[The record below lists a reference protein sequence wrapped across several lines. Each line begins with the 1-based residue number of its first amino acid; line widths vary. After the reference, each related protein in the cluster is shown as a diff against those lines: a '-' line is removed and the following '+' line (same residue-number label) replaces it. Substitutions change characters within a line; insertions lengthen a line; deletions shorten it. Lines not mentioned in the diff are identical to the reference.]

1 MSLIARALSC
11 ITAPKRSAYPFCAC
25 VRGAK
30 SSRLMPC
37 NRNQLRV
44 FFRLSSL
51 SDRMVFM
58 SRLYFFFIRGIKSLR
73 TRRFSASV
81 PCVFMK
87 YGKDLPEKLSCRYIT
102 RTYPEYASVRSV
114 QSIWISVRGFFTSRS
129 GGRREVWRRIFA
141 WTQ

>member
-1 MSLIARALSC
+1 
-11 ITAPKRSAYPFCAC
+11 
-25 VRGAK
+25 
-30 SSRLMPC
+30 
-37 NRNQLRV
+37 
-44 FFRLSSL
+44 
-51 SDRMVFM
+51 MVFI

-102 RTYPEYASVRSV
+102 HTYPEYASVRSV

-129 GGRREVWRRIFA
+129 GAGARFGVGSLLRRNEGIQWCSGPLV
-141 WTQ
+141 